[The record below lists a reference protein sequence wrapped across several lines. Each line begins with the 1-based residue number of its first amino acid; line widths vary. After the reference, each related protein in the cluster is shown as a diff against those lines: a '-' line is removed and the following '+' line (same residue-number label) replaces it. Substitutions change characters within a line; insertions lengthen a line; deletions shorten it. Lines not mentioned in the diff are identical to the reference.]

1 MVMKVYSP
9 EFKADAVALYLSDPS
24 HTFEG
29 IGKDLGISRETL
41 RNWVRAERARRSGG
55 STMSTSTEKNT
66 VDSPPTAEELQAE
79 NEALRRELAAARKE
93 MHKLATERDILRKAT
108 KFFRTR
114 DDLVT
119 NRFQFIEDH
128 HRAWGVKRLCA
139 VLEVTRSSF
148 YKWRAG
154 RQARAAR
161 ERADAALAERIR
173 AVHAEWDGTYG
184 RPRITAEL
192 RGDGERVNHKRVG
205 RIMRK
210 FGIAGLRLRKR
221 QVTTVPESSATPV
234 PDLLGR
240 DFTASTPNTKY
251 VGDITYLPVGDGEFL
266 YLATVIDCFSR
277 RLVGW
282 SIADHMRTSLVADA
296 LRAAARVRGSL
307 AGAIFHSDHG
317 AQYTTR
323 QSADIC
329 AELGVIR
336 SMGAVGTSADNALA
350 ESFNAALKRETLR
363 DARRFDGVHACRLA
377 VFRWT
382 ARYNTRRRH
391 SANGQQA
398 PIAYERQS
406 ATLTLA
412 A

>member
-55 STMSTSTEKNT
+55 STTSTEKNT

-108 KFFRTR
+108 KFFTR

-119 NRFQFIEDH
+119 SRFQFIEDH

-139 VLEVTRSSF
+139 VLEVARSSF

-161 ERADAALAERIR
+161 ERSDAALAERIR
-173 AVHAEWDGTYG
+173 AVHTEWDGTYG

-192 RGDGERVNHKRVG
+192 RDDGERVNHKRVG

-221 QVTTVPESSATPV
+221 QVTTVPEPSATPV

-240 DFTASTPNTKY
+240 AFTASAPNTKY

-282 SIADHMRTSLVADA
+282 AVADHMRTSLVTDA

-307 AGAIFHSDHG
+307 AGAVFHSDHG
-317 AQYTTR
+317 AQYTSR
-323 QSADIC
+323 QFADTC
-329 AELGVIR
+329 AELGVIQ

-350 ESFNAALKRETLR
+350 ESFNAALKRETLQG
-363 DARRFDGVHACRLA
+363 ARRFDGARACRLA

-382 ARYNTRRRH
+382 TRYNTRRRH

-406 ATLTLA
+406 ATLALA